1 MECNLISLYK
11 KVFPKLFSGSK
22 NIRGLGIF
30 LAIGIA
36 NMDDEIISRP
46 VRCTVYR
53 LGIYR

>member
-11 KVFPKLFSGSK
+11 KVFPKLFSGSN
-22 NIRGLGIF
+22 NIPGLRIS

-46 VRCTVYR
+46 VKCNVDRR
-53 LGIYR
+53 GIYR

>member
-53 LGIYR
+53 PGIYR